1 MRALW
6 LLLALTACGFA
17 QGQDQ
22 GKTKQEPCC
31 AVVAIDRKS
40 GLVTL
45 RNLKTG
51 QASIVTVK
59 DKAKLGAL
67 RVGQQVDERF

>member
-1 MRALW
+1 MRGFWAFLVV
-6 LLLALTACGFA
+6 LGCGLANA
-17 QGQDQ
+17 QDENRP
-22 GKTKQEPCC
+22 KKEPCC
-31 AVVAIDRKS
+31 AVVAIDPKS

-59 DKAKLGAL
+59 DKAKLNTL
-67 RVGQQVDERF
+67 RVGQQVDERL

>member
-1 MRALW
+1 MR
-6 LLLALTACGFA
+6 LLVFLVLMACGLSGA
-17 QGQDQ
+17 QQETK
-22 GKTKQEPCC
+22 KTKKEPCC

-45 RNLKTG
+45 RNLQTG
-51 QASIVTVK
+51 QASIVTLK
-59 DKAKLGAL
+59 DKAKLNAL

>member
-1 MRALW
+1 MR
-6 LLLALTACGFA
+6 LLVLLVLMACGLSGA
-17 QGQDQ
+17 QETR
-22 GKTKQEPCC
+22 KTKKEPCC

-45 RNLKTG
+45 RNLQTG
-51 QASIVTVK
+51 QASIVTLK
-59 DKAKLGAL
+59 DKAKLNAL

>member
-1 MRALW
+1 MK
-6 LLLALTACGFA
+6 LLLLLVLVGCALPSAA
-17 QGQDQ
+17 Q
-22 GKTKQEPCC
+22 TKKEPCC

-45 RNLKTG
+45 RNLQTG

-59 DKAKLGAL
+59 DKAKLDAL
-67 RVGQQVDERF
+67 RVGQQVGERF